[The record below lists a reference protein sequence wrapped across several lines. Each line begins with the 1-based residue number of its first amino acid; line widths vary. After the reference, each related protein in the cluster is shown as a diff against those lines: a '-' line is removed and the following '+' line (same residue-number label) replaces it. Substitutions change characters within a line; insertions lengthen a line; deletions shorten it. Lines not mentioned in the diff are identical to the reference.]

1 MRCLPLCLAAAVV
14 LGVAAPAVATTVEPP
29 EFEQLVRGSD
39 YVVRG
44 RVVAV
49 RHELRA
55 REGRELPFTLVELE
69 VSEVVAGTPPAR
81 VVLSLLG
88 GPMADGE
95 LVVEGVP
102 RFTVGDEDILFVRDN
117 GVNFHPL
124 HAVPYGRY
132 PVLVDKKLGREY
144 VARANRVPLS
154 ATAEVALPLAEGKL
168 AQELRRRIRPDDAL
182 TPAEFIRSIR
192 AVRAGHAPLG
202 EEAFHAR

>member
-1 MRCLPLCLAAAVV
+1 MRPFPVLLAAAVW
-14 LGVAAPAVATTVEPP
+14 LAAAAPAAATTVEPP
-29 EFEQLVRGSD
+29 EFGHLVHSSD

-49 RHELRA
+49 RHEVRV

-69 VSEVVAGTPPAR
+69 VSEVVAGTPPER
-81 VVLSLLG
+81 VVLSMLG
-88 GPMADGE
+88 GPVADGE

-117 GVNFHPL
+117 GLNFHPL
-124 HAVPYGRY
+124 NAVPYGRY
-132 PVLVDKKLGREY
+132 PVLRDKKLGREY

-202 EEAFHAR
+202 EEAVHAR